1 MNGPGFQ
8 SPFKTLSTHAE
19 AYDWY
24 QDRYQAV
31 HVSRNRWF
39 CTASLALALAL
50 LEAFALMSLAPLK
63 TSVPFLIKE
72 EISGAITTLT
82 PLAGDPSATY
92 DEAIRKY
99 FLGRYVIDR
108 ETYDSADLAANYRA
122 VDLMSGSSERRIFD
136 QWIASNNPAGPLA
149 LYGSQVR
156 RLVHIK
162 SIAFLPGQMAQV
174 RFTSTEVRSSGAPKV
189 AEWIATTTWRFGPAP
204 SAEADRLVNPLGFCI
219 TQYRIDQE
227 VIS

>member
-1 MNGPGFQ
+1 MIGLAFK
-8 SPFKTLSTHAE
+8 SPFKTLSYHAE

-31 HVSRNRWF
+31 YVSRNRWF
-39 CTASLALALAL
+39 CTACLALVLAS
-50 LEAFALMSLAPLK
+50 LEAFALLTLVPLK

-72 EISGAITTLT
+72 ETSGAVTTLA
-82 PLAGDPSATY
+82 PLMGDPSATY

-108 ETYDSADLAANYRA
+108 ETYDPPDLAANYRA
-122 VDLMSGSSERRIFD
+122 VDLMSGGSERRLFD
-136 QWIASNNPAGPLA
+136 QSIASNNPAGPLA

-174 RFTSTEVRSSGAPKV
+174 RFTSTELRASGAPKL

-204 SAEADRLVNPLGFCI
+204 TAEADRLVNPLGFSI
-219 TQYRIDQE
+219 THYRIDQE
-227 VIS
+227 VIP